1 MAKNI
6 IIISIIIGLIIV
18 FSFFKKS
25 SNTELN
31 TTKITLKNKDYQIEI
46 ARSSSQKATGLSN
59 RKNLC
64 SNCGMIFI
72 FNKDGALPFWMKDTL
87 IPLDIIWINSQ
98 GRVTDIITATEIKSL
113 KLLQNTQP
121 AKYVLELNANEA
133 QKIDLKVGD
142 IIQLPNLND

>member
-6 IIISIIIGLIIV
+6 IIISIIIGLIVI
-18 FSFFKKS
+18 FIFFRKS

-46 ARSSSQKATGLSN
+46 ARNSSQKATGLSN
-59 RKNLC
+59 RKDLC

-87 IPLDIIWINSQ
+87 IPLDMIWINSQ

-121 AKYVLELNANEA
+121 AQYVLELNANEA

-142 IIQLPNLND
+142 IISLPNLND